1 MSPARNT
8 AAKTTRSP
16 RQTSSADVTITA
28 KDQVARPDSD
38 LVDDVVKAIQEQIA
52 VGHLPV
58 GTWLRQERLAQ
69 ELGVS
74 RMPVREALRQLQ
86 AVGTLE
92 FIPNR
97 GARVRLPSTRDIVEV
112 YEIRGLLEGHAA
124 AAAARLIDAEQM
136 DRLREADALFR
147 QVIADLRAAPGDQKF
162 DSRPLW
168 HEANSRFHK
177 VIVEASGNKN
187 LADTIETLHRKIPR
201 NLTSLA
207 LGNDIRLLQRNAD
220 EHAGILAAVDRG
232 DAEQARQLIVAHA
245 DRARDLLIR
254 KLEQGSAS

>member
-1 MSPARNT
+1 MSPSRSVVGT
-8 AAKTTRSP
+8 ASTR
-16 RQTSSADVTITA
+16 RATGASSSTVNV
-28 KDQVARPDSD
+28 KDEGASSDSD
-38 LVDDVVKAIQEQIA
+38 LVNDVVKAIQERIA
-52 VGHLPV
+52 SGQLPV

-124 AAAARLIDAEQM
+124 ATAARLIDADQM
-136 DRLREADALFR
+136 KRLREADTLFR
-147 QVIADLRAAPGDQKF
+147 QVVVDLRAAPEDEQF
-162 DSRPLW
+162 DSLPLW
-168 HEANSRFHK
+168 HEANSRFHE

-187 LADTIETLHRKIPR
+187 LADAIETLHRKIPR
-201 NLTSLA
+201 NLTALA

-220 EHAGILAAVDRG
+220 EHAEILAAVDRG
-232 DAEQARQLIVAHA
+232 DADEARHLIVAHA
-245 DRARDLLIR
+245 ERARDLLIR
-254 KLEQGSAS
+254 KLDEQGTAS